1 MNSRCRLTF
10 LITEQRRVFRPSPAS
25 VSCQRLC
32 LHTAAAAAAGPGP
45 PPPPPPDSLAVC
57 AMMSC
62 CSGGVFGGVFRGVLG
77 VLVVEGA
84 GAG

>member
-1 MNSRCRLTF
+1 MKSRGRLTF

-25 VSCQRLC
+25 VSCQRLWAPRC
-32 LHTAAAAAAGPGP
+32 QSG
-45 PPPPPPDSLAVC
+45 PPPPDSLTVR

-62 CSGGVFGGVFRGVLG
+62 CSRGVFGGVFGGLFGGVFG